1 MQAPEKRN
9 LSRNLLKSLLGN
21 LSESLLM
28 QEQYIKPQE
37 ESQVVILTDKSG
49 TGRER
54 PWREKKMA
62 NELLSVAYE
71 EVNARKAERLRECG
85 QFLSFSVG
93 ENGKKRLNHMS
104 SCRVR
109 LCPLCAWRRSMKVHA
124 HTTQIL
130 DAMAG
135 DYAYIFL
142 TLTVRNCAADEL
154 SGTIDSIM
162 AAWKRFE
169 QRRAF
174 KKAVKG
180 WYRGLEVTHN
190 VDPFSPSY
198 DTFHPHFHTLLAVRK
213 GYFTSQKYLKK
224 DDWADLWRQSLKAD
238 YEPVVDVRRVKGT
251 NSRAVA
257 EAAKYTVKDADY
269 IIPDDW
275 DLTVD
280 TVRILDAALDARRL
294 VAYGGV
300 MKDWHKKLNLDD
312 EVDGDLIYVD
322 DDVSVDAE
330 TSREEVY
337 FWHTGYSQYIRRT

>member
-1 MQAPEKRN
+1 M
-9 LSRNLLKSLLGN
+9 
-21 LSESLLM
+21 
-28 QEQYIKPQE
+28 
-37 ESQVVILTDKSG
+37 VILTDKSG

-71 EVNARKAERLRECG
+71 EVDAQKAKRLRECG
-85 QFLSFSVG
+85 QFLSFDISG
-93 ENGKKRLNHMS
+93 DRKRLKTMS

-109 LCPLCAWRRSMKVHA
+109 LCPLCAWRRSLKVHA

-154 SGTIDSIM
+154 SGTIGSMM
-162 AAWKRFE
+162 AAWKRLE
-169 QRRAF
+169 QRSAF

-213 GYFTSQKYLKK
+213 GYFTSQEYLKK
-224 DDWADLWRQSLKAD
+224 DDWADLWKQSLKAD

-280 TVRILDAALDARRL
+280 TVRVLDAALDARRL
-294 VAYGGV
+294 VAFGGI

-312 EVDGDLIYVD
+312 EVDGDLVN
-322 DDVSVDAE
+322 VGE
-330 TSREEVY
+330 NNELTGPLREEVY
-337 FWHTGYSQYIRRT
+337 FWHTGYSQYIRKA